1 MNKSVVALAL
11 AASVVV
17 AGAAFAEVE
26 LKPQK
31 HGQCWTEEQLFEKN
45 VENAGG
51 GKGTLLGKF
60 SFRREQALEED
71 AIKEIGWMTLKTGC
85 YIGEHKHK
93 DNEDAYLI
101 ISGRGLFTDG
111 KGNAWVVG
119 PGDMTI
125 ARPGQAHSLV
135 NIYKED
141 LVFLD
146 IIAKNHAANLESFA
160 KKEYKQCFKLS
171 ELFSKD
177 VEKAG
182 KTGVGTLYG
191 KFAFRR
197 EAATDDEAIKEI
209 GRMTL
214 KKGASI
220 GLHGHVDNDDTYII
234 ISGKGVFIGSDGKEI
249 EVGPM
254 SVTMAGPGEKH
265 ALRNDSDEDLVFI
278 DLIAKNHAHPAAVKK

>member
-1 MNKSVVALAL
+1 MNKSIVAFAL
-11 AASVVV
+11 AASVLV

-31 HGQCWTEEQLFEKN
+31 HGQCYTAEQLFTKD
-45 VENAGG
+45 VEGAGG
-51 GKGTLLGKF
+51 GQGTLHGQF
-60 SFRREQALEED
+60 AFRREQALPED
-71 AIKEIGWMTLKTGC
+71 AIKEIGWMTLRHGEF
-85 YIGEHKHK
+85 IGTHAHK

-101 ISGRGLFTDG
+101 ISGKGLFTDG

-160 KKEYKQCFKLS
+160 KKEYKQCFKLG

-197 EAATDDEAIKEI
+197 EAATDDEAIK
-209 GRMTL
+209 
-214 KKGASI
+214 
-220 GLHGHVDNDDTYII
+220 
-234 ISGKGVFIGSDGKEI
+234 
-249 EVGPM
+249 
-254 SVTMAGPGEKH
+254 
-265 ALRNDSDEDLVFI
+265 
-278 DLIAKNHAHPAAVKK
+278 